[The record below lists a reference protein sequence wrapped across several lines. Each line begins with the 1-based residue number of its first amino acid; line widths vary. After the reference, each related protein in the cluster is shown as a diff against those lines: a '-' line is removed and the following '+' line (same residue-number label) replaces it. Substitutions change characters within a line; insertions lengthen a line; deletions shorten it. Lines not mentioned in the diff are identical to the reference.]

1 MPIKTVQFS
10 HGFHPFKRNDCVAL
24 RISDKDSQNMEMAFP
39 FHEDTQNFMFTVS
52 EATDLRDAI
61 DQLIDIKL
69 LEKPREEI

>member
-1 MPIKTVQFS
+1 MPIKTVQFRY
-10 HGFHPFKRNDCVAL
+10 GFHPYMKNDCVVL
-24 RISDKDSQNMEMAFP
+24 RILDKDAQHMEIAFP

-52 EATDLRDAI
+52 EAMDLRDAI